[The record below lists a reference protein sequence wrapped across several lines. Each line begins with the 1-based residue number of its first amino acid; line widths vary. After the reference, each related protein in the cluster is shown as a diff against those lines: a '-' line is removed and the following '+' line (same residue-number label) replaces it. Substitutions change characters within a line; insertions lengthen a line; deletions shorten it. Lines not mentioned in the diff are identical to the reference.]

1 MLQIFVTHNIRI
13 RGASTPLRGE
23 ITKALT
29 IENPEYVTRKKKRRP
44 TWGVDKKIQLYMLD
58 RGDLVAP
65 RGFLEELK
73 EILKSQGVTP
83 AKVIVERLTIGN
95 PTDFGPW
102 NPDYELMEDQ
112 KPAVEAITKQN
123 GILVAPAGSGKTVMG
138 MRYIFEKGRPTLWLT
153 HTQDLLYQAKGE
165 AEKMLLGVGKVGI
178 LGDGKKDWGDGKLIV
193 ATVQTL
199 QRNPDIIEALKT
211 IIGTVV
217 VDEAHH
223 FPAPAFIDVAGLFP
237 AVYMLGVTATPER
250 KDSLDVY
257 MYRGIGPKVYEI
269 TRDGLYESGR
279 LIKPQVK
286 FIYTDFDYEQ
296 ASDRNEIDS
305 VDAGG
310 DDMDYLA
317 LTNALINDGKRAKL
331 VAETILDAAQGNHQI
346 VITESVRYCYILRDL
361 VERQALARWGTV
373 PRMAVVHGPIQR
385 FKWVRDYGPY
395 GNCIDSRERKGVME
409 YKVRN
414 YTDEEYAAWQIT
426 TKQRKEIMEK
436 ANNKQIDILFAT
448 QLAREGLNMPHLS
461 VGHMAMPKRGDA
473 SGSKNGASVEQ
484 EIGRIMR
491 PERGNPNKSA
501 TWYDYVDYGVG
512 VYKSQYQSRRSVYR
526 RLGLT
531 LPKKPRTE
539 KDDIIDFLG
548 SKDIFGGLPL

>member
-13 RGASTPLRGE
+13 RGASTPLRAA

-29 IENPEYVTRKKKRRP
+29 YDNPAYTASKKRGRR
-44 TWGVDKKIQLYMLD
+44 TWGVDKKVQLYVLD
-58 RGDLVAP
+58 RGDIVAP
-65 RGFLEELK
+65 RGFLSELE
-73 EILKSQGVTP
+73 EILKTQGVTP
-83 AKVIVERLTIGN
+83 SKAIVKRLTEGQ
-95 PTDFGPW
+95 PVEFGPW
-102 NPDYELMEDQ
+102 NDDFKLMEDQ
-112 KPAVEAITKQN
+112 IPAVEAAAAAN
-123 GILVAPAGSGKTVMG
+123 GVLVAPAGSGKTVMG
-138 MRYIFEKGRPTLWLT
+138 MAYIMKKGVPTLWLT
-153 HTQDLLYQAKGE
+153 HTQDLLYQAKEE
-165 AEKMLLGVGKVGI
+165 AEKMLLGVGRVGV

-199 QRNPDIIEALKT
+199 QKNPQLIEALKP

-237 AVYMLGVTATPER
+237 AVNMLGVTATPER
-250 KDSLDVY
+250 KDLLEVY
-257 MYRGIGPKVYEI
+257 MYKGLGPKVYEI

-279 LIKPQVK
+279 LIKPTVK

-296 ASDRNEIDS
+296 ASDRNAIDS

-310 DDMDYLA
+310 EDMDYIA
-317 LTNALINDGKRAKL
+317 LTNALISDKKRADL
-331 VAETILDAAQGNHQI
+331 IAETILDAAYGNYQI
-346 VITESVRYCYILRDL
+346 VITESVRYCYVLRDL
-361 VERQALARWGTV
+361 VEKYARARWGTV
-373 PRMAVVHGPIQR
+373 PRLAVVHGPIQR
-385 FKWVRDYGPY
+385 YKWVRNYEPY
-395 GNCIDSRERKGVME
+395 GGFIEEREKNGVTE
-409 YKVRN
+409 YKVEN
-414 YTDEEYAAWQIT
+414 YTEEEFKAWQLP
-426 TKQRKEIMEK
+426 KARRKEIIEAGK
-436 ANNKQIDILFAT
+436 AKQIDILFAT

-491 PERGNPNKSA
+491 PDRSNPDKTA

-526 RLGLT
+526 RLGLQ

-539 KDDIIDFLG
+539 KEDIIDFLG
-548 SKDIFGGLPL
+548 SKNIFDLPL